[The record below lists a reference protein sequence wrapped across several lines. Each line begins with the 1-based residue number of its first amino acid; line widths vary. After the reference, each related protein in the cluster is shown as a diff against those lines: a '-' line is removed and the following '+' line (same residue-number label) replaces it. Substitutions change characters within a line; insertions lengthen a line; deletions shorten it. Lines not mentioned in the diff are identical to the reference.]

1 MILIQTQQQTDL
13 LNPLHTHTPI
23 KTAIIFVVS
32 VCVRLCKKETPL
44 TQQPLLQRAD
54 SLFLS
59 ISLSHT
65 YKSKRPQGALLA
77 ALHNSF
83 ARVQSLRSAAAYV
96 DAGAEADDDDD
107 DDATRRRHQQPTFCG
122 CSRNLNFK
130 FVSCNLSESFRCV
143 LHFLANLVWL
153 ALFITA
159 LQNNSATPASASL
172 SSFG

>member
-1 MILIQTQQQTDL
+1 MCCE
-13 LNPLHTHTPI
+13 
-23 KTAIIFVVS
+23 
-32 VCVRLCKKETPL
+32 CVCKKETPL
-44 TQQPLLQRAD
+44 TQQPLLQRTD

-65 YKSKRPQGALLA
+65 YKSKRPQGALVVS
-77 ALHNSF
+77 LHNSF

-96 DAGAEADDDDD
+96 DAGAEADDD
-107 DDATRRRHQQPTFCG
+107 ATSTSTANILWLLSKSKFQVRLLQFIREFC
-122 CSRNLNFK
+122 
-130 FVSCNLSESFRCV
+130 CV